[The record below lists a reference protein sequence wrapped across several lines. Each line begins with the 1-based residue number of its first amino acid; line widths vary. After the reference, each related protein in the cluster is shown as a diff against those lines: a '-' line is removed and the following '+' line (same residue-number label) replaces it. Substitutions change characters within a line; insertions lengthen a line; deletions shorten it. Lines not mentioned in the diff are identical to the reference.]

1 MNTIWAKPPDI
12 VAFTGG
18 ALAREAGFAPFDQAT
33 MPEGLRLEDVVT
45 REGFA
50 RDPRTGQ
57 RFLQPAPAR
66 IDAAPAERGA

>member
-18 ALAREAGFAPFDQAT
+18 ALAREAGFAPFDPAT

-45 REGFA
+45 REGFT
-50 RDPRTGQ
+50 RDPERVN

-66 IDAAPAERGA
+66 IAAGPAERGA